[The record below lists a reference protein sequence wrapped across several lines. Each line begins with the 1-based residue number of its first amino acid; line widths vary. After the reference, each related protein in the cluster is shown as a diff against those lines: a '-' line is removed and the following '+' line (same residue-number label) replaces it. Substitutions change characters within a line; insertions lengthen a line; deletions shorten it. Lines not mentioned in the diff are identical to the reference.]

1 MADALADTLDPR
13 RIAADRADRAGERGA
28 AIVEALNAQRLE
40 RAAGMLEARPFAST
54 VDVLDQLGLDSD
66 RR

>member
-13 RIAADRADRAGERGA
+13 RIAADRGA